1 MINLTKLTIN
11 KARTLLDDK
20 KISALELTKLYLDRI
35 DNLDSQVASFLSVNY
50 ENAIEQAKQ
59 ADSDISQGNSNILTG
74 IPMQIKDN
82 ICTKGIPTTCASNM
96 LEGFIPPYNSHI
108 SEKLN
113 NSGAIL
119 LGKGNLD
126 EFAMGSST
134 ENSSFKTT
142 KNPWDLTRVPGGSS
156 GGPAASVAASEALFS
171 IGSDT
176 GGSIRQPASF
186 CGVVGMKPTYGLV
199 SRFGLIAFASSLD
212 QIGPITNNVEDSA
225 IVLSAIA
232 GYDSRDSTSLKVDIP
247 DYSSGLKSDLNGFNI
262 GVPKEYFTL
271 GIDPK
276 IENNVREA
284 IKTLEELGANVEE
297 VSLPHTKY
305 ALSVYYIIAPSEAS
319 ANLSRYDGVKYGY
332 SDSKAESM
340 WDALEATRQSGFG
353 PEVKRRIFLGT
364 YALSSGY
371 YDAYYVKAQKVR
383 TLIRQDFE
391 DVFKKFDVL
400 VTPTAPT
407 TAFKMGDKIDDPVQM
422 YLNDIFTIPANIA
435 GIPGISV
442 PSGLIDGLPVGLQF
456 MSGSLQEKK
465 LFQAAHAY
473 EKATDWNTIQPDI

>member
-1 MINLTKLTIN
+1 MINLTDLTID
-11 KARTLLDDK
+11 KARLLLDSREL
-20 KISALELTKLYLDRI
+20 SALELTKLYLDRI
-35 DNLDSQVASFLSVNY
+35 DDLDANIASFLSVNY
-50 ENAIEQAKQ
+50 ENAIKQ
-59 ADSDISQGNSNILTG
+59 ADNADSLIAKGDSDILTG

-82 ICTKGIPTTCASNM
+82 ICTKGIRTTCASNM
-96 LEGFIPPYNSHI
+96 LEDFVPPYNAHI
-108 SEKLN
+108 VEKLN
-113 NSGAIL
+113 EAGAIL

-134 ENSSFKTT
+134 ENSSFKIT
-142 KNPWDLTRVPGGSS
+142 KNPWDITRVPGGSS
-156 GGPAASVAASEALFS
+156 GGPAASVAASEVLFS

-212 QIGPITNNVEDSA
+212 QIGPITNNVKDSA
-225 IVLSAIA
+225 IVLSAMA

-247 DYSSGLKSDLNGFNI
+247 DYSKGLKADLKGFNI

-276 IENNVREA
+276 IENNIREA
-284 IKTLEELGANVEE
+284 IKTLEELGANIEE
-297 VSLPHTKY
+297 VTLPHTEY

-332 SDSKAESM
+332 SDSKSESM
-340 WDALEATRQSGFG
+340 WDALEATRESGFG

-391 DVFKKFDVL
+391 NAFKKFDVL
-400 VTPTAPT
+400 VMPTCPT
-407 TAFKMGDKIDDPVQM
+407 TAFNVGDKIDDPIQM

-465 LFQAAHAY
+465 LFQAAYAY
-473 EKATDWNTIQPDI
+473 ERATDWNNLKPNI

>member
-1 MINLTKLTIN
+1 MINLTDLTID
-11 KARTLLDDK
+11 KARLLLDSK
-20 KISALELTKLYLDRI
+20 ELSALELTKLYLDRI
-35 DNLDSQVASFLSVNY
+35 DDLDANIASFLSINY
-50 ENAIEQAKQ
+50 ENAIKQ
-59 ADSDISQGNSNILTG
+59 ADNADSLIAKGDSNILTG

-82 ICTKGIPTTCASNM
+82 ICTKGIRTTCASNM
-96 LEGFIPPYNSHI
+96 LEDFVPPYNAHI
-108 SEKLN
+108 VEKLN
-113 NSGAIL
+113 EAGAIL

-134 ENSSFKTT
+134 ENSSFKIT
-142 KNPWDLTRVPGGSS
+142 KNPWDITRVPGGSS
-156 GGPAASVAASEALFS
+156 GGPAASVAASEVLFS

-212 QIGPITNNVEDSA
+212 QIGPITNNVKDSA
-225 IVLSAIA
+225 IVLSAMA
-232 GYDSRDSTSLKVDIP
+232 GYDSRDSTSLKVNIP
-247 DYSSGLKSDLNGFNI
+247 DYSKGLKSDLKGFNI

-276 IENNVREA
+276 IENNIREA
-284 IKTLEELGANVEE
+284 IKTLEELGANIEE
-297 VSLPHTKY
+297 VTLPHTEY

-332 SDSKAESM
+332 SDSKSESM
-340 WDALEATRQSGFG
+340 WDALEATRESGFG

-391 DVFKKFDVL
+391 NAFKKFDVL
-400 VTPTAPT
+400 VMPTCPT
-407 TAFKMGDKIDDPVQM
+407 TAFNVGDKIDDPIQM

-465 LFQAAHAY
+465 LFQAAYAY
-473 EKATDWNTIQPDI
+473 EKATDWNNLKPNI

>member
-20 KISALELTKLYLDRI
+20 EISALELTKLYLDRI
-35 DNLDSQVASFLSVNY
+35 DDLDSQVASFLSVNY

-59 ADSDISQGNSNILTG
+59 ADYDISQGNSNILTG

-156 GGPAASVAASEALFS
+156 GGPSASVAASEALFS

-247 DYSSGLKSDLNGFNI
+247 DYSNGLKSDLKGFNI

-400 VTPTAPT
+400 VTPTSPT

-473 EKATDWNTIQPDI
+473 EKATDWNTIKPDI

>member
-156 GGPAASVAASEALFS
+156 GGPSASVAASEALFS

-473 EKATDWNTIQPDI
+473 EKATAWNTIKPDI

>member
-1 MINLTKLTIN
+1 MINLTDLTID
-11 KARTLLDDK
+11 KARLLLDSK
-20 KISALELTKLYLDRI
+20 ELSALELTKLYLDRI
-35 DNLDSQVASFLSVNY
+35 DDLDANIASFLSINY
-50 ENAIEQAKQ
+50 ENAIKQ
-59 ADSDISQGNSNILTG
+59 ADNADSLIAKGDSNILTG

-82 ICTKGIPTTCASNM
+82 ICTKGIRTTCASNM
-96 LEGFIPPYNSHI
+96 LEDFVPPYNAHI
-108 SEKLN
+108 VEKLN
-113 NSGAIL
+113 EAGAIL

-134 ENSSFKTT
+134 ENSSFKIT
-142 KNPWDLTRVPGGSS
+142 KNPWDITRVPGGSS
-156 GGPAASVAASEALFS
+156 GGPAASVSASEVLFS

-212 QIGPITNNVEDSA
+212 QIGPITNNVKDSA
-225 IVLSAIA
+225 IVLSAMA

-247 DYSSGLKSDLNGFNI
+247 DYSKGLKSDLKGFNI

-276 IENNVREA
+276 IENNIREA
-284 IKTLEELGANVEE
+284 IKTLEELGANIEE
-297 VSLPHTKY
+297 VTLPHTEY

-332 SDSKAESM
+332 SDSKSESM
-340 WDALEATRQSGFG
+340 WDALEATRESGFG

-391 DVFKKFDVL
+391 NAFKKFDVL
-400 VTPTAPT
+400 VMPTCPT
-407 TAFKMGDKIDDPVQM
+407 TAFNVGDKIDDPIQM

-465 LFQAAHAY
+465 LFQAAYAY
-473 EKATDWNTIQPDI
+473 ERATDWNNLKPNI